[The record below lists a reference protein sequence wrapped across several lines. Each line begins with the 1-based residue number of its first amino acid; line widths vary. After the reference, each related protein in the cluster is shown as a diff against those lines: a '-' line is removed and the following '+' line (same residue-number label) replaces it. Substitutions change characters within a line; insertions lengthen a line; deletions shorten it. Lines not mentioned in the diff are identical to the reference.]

1 MNLSEEMDPACCQ
14 CKLIVQSI
22 YEKIGVNL
30 PLIAKE
36 SFSTVLG
43 PESCP
48 LKHIKSPKKS

>member
-1 MNLSEEMDPACCQ
+1 MLGEF
-14 CKLIVQSI
+14 IVQAI

-43 PESCP
+43 PKSLP